1 MFDDTIRSMDLKY
14 LPYRGWRFI
23 AYADGQLVL
32 HLVGAHDQKY
42 PLMNYRFIPPVVVE
56 TAVNDMVCMLG
67 DSLAVMVCR
76 ACLGLVF
83 PHEGGT
89 LARVR

>member
-1 MFDDTIRSMDLKY
+1 MFDDTIRSIY
-14 LPYRGWRFI
+14 LRYIPYRGWRSI
-23 AYADGQLVL
+23 AYSDGQLVA

-42 PLMNYRFIPPVVVE
+42 PLMNYRFTPPVVVE
-56 TAVNDMVCMLG
+56 TAVNDMMCMMG
-67 DSLAVMVCR
+67 DSVAVVVCR

-89 LARVR
+89 LARVC